1 MTTEGLRVALG
12 CDHAGFLLKQRLFS
26 FLTERGCKVKDFGT
40 YSEEGFD
47 YPDSVHPLCCAIE
60 AGNHDIG
67 IVICGSGNGVNMT
80 ANKHAGIRS
89 ALCWKVELARLARLH
104 NNANVLALPA
114 RFISEDT
121 ALQIVGMFLK
131 TGFEGGR
138 HTGRVSKISWN
149 PNDEIFDQTYQEEQ
163 QENDDF

>member
-1 MTTEGLRVALG
+1 MTTEGIRVALG

-26 FLTERGCKVKDFGT
+26 FLTERGCKVKDYGT
-40 YSEEGFD
+40 YSEESFD
-47 YPDSVHPLCCAIE
+47 YPDSVHPLCTAIE
-60 AGNHDIG
+60 DGNHDIG

-138 HTGRVSKISWN
+138 HTSRVSKISWE
-149 PNDEIFDQTYQEEQ
+149 PNDGIIEQVDLEEQ
-163 QENDDF
+163 EENDDY